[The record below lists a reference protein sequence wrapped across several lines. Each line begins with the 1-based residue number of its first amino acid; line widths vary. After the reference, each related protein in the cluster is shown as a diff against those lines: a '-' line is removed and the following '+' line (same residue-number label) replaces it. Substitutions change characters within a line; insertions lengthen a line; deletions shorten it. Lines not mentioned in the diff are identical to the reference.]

1 MDPLLSDPAIGGGPQ
16 AEVRP
21 AVRGQG
27 APEKRGR
34 ERAAAVGRER
44 RAEEE
49 AETGKYVC
57 DFDEIILGG
66 KFELSFGSSQIL
78 EVNPKTS
85 SEALAKELRQTRL
98 TVDRLE
104 CEKKELEHKVVS
116 AQEAER

>member
-1 MDPLLSDPAIGGGPQ
+1 M
-16 AEVRP
+16 
-21 AVRGQG
+21 
-27 APEKRGR
+27 
-34 ERAAAVGRER
+34 
-44 RAEEE
+44 
-49 AETGKYVC
+49 
-57 DFDEIILGG
+57 
-66 KFELSFGSSQIL
+66 SFASSQIL